1 MKTRWNNTTAGYG
14 WPSILLHWLM
24 LALIV
29 AVYASMEFKSI
40 FPKASPGREAMAT
53 WHYML
58 GLSVFFLVW
67 LRLSLRFSGSAPAIE
82 PALPAWQAKFAKAAH
97 WALYALMIA
106 LPLLGW
112 ITLSAKGTAVP
123 FLGFELPALVGE
135 NRAQAKWFKEI
146 HETIATASYALIG
159 LHAAAAL
166 FHHYVKRD
174 NTLRLMWFAH
184 RVHNDIRT

>member
-1 MKTRWNNTTAGYG
+1 VTTRWNNTTAGYG
-14 WPSILLHWLM
+14 RLSILLHWLM

-29 AVYASMEFKSI
+29 AAYASMEFKSI
-40 FPKASPGREAMAT
+40 FPKASAGREAMAT

-67 LRLSLRFSGSAPAIE
+67 LRLLLRFSGSAPAIE
-82 PALPAWQAKFAKAAH
+82 PALPAWQEKLAKAVH

-112 ITLSAKGTAVP
+112 MTLSAKGTAVP
-123 FLGFELPALVGE
+123 FFGFELPALVGE
-135 NRAQAKWFKEI
+135 SRAQAKWLKEI
-146 HETIATASYALIG
+146 HETLATAGYALIG

-174 NTLRLMWFAH
+174 NTLRLMWFAN
-184 RVHNDIRT
+184 RVRNDIRT